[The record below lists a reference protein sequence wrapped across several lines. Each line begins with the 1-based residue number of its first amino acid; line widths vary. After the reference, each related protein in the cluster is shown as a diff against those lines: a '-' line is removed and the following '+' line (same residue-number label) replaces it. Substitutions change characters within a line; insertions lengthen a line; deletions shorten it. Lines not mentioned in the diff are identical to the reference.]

1 MQEMRWLIFAAILV
15 ACGITA
21 SARDVVI
28 TTWNMKWFPS
38 GKADLRISEEFESFK
53 IRKAGGMLADA
64 VKSVGFAPGDGVIV
78 MAEELRDEDVCSDL
92 VAQCSIDGL
101 RVAAVS
107 RFKDKA
113 GYPLWQQSAIFT
125 NLKVVEA
132 GYMPW
137 QSEKHVDMPRGFA
150 FTVLGE
156 GDELIACFC
165 VHLKAN
171 VNFAGGDLETQKN
184 IYKREYASAQILE
197 KFRELRT
204 RYGDDLSRVVVAG
217 DFNTNDDDKTFVSEA
232 TLRAFYGAHF
242 RSCFRGLRK
251 NQRITHPASGGYP
264 DCTFD
269 YILYRGFG
277 RGLERKIGIGQPIS
291 DHNPVSIK
299 LPIEVAGQC
308 RIGKAK

>member
-1 MQEMRWLIFAAILV
+1 MQEMRRLIPVAVLV
-15 ACGITA
+15 LCVLTGA
-21 SARDVVI
+21 ARDVVI

-38 GKADLRISEEFESFK
+38 GKADLRISQEFESFK
-53 IRKAGGMLADA
+53 IGKAGKMLADA
-64 VKSVGFAPGDGVIV
+64 VSSVGYSDGDGVIIMV
-78 MAEELRDEDVCSDL
+78 EELRDEDVCSNL
-92 VAQCSIDGL
+92 VARSAIKGL
-101 RVAAVS
+101 GVAAVS

-113 GYPLWQQSAIFT
+113 GYPVWQQSAIFT

-137 QSEKHVDMPRGFA
+137 QSELHVDMPRGFA
-150 FTVLGE
+150 FAVLGE

-171 VNFAGGDLETQKN
+171 VNFKGSDLETQKN

-197 KFRELRT
+197 KFREMRK
-204 RYGDDLSRVVVAG
+204 RYGKNLSRVVVAG
-217 DFNTNDDDKTFVSEA
+217 DFNTNDDDETFVSEA

-242 RSCFRGLRK
+242 RSCFKGLRK
-251 NQRITHPASGGYP
+251 NQRITRPANGAYP

-277 RGLERKIGIGQPIS
+277 RGLECKIGIGHPIS
-291 DHNPVSIK
+291 DHNLVCIK
-299 LPIEVAGQC
+299 LPVAEN
-308 RIGKAK
+308 

>member
-1 MQEMRWLIFAAILV
+1 MQEMRWLISAAVLAMCV
-15 ACGITA
+15 LTGA
-21 SARDVVI
+21 ARDVVI

-38 GKADLRISEEFESFK
+38 GKADLRISQEFESFK
-53 IRKAGGMLADA
+53 IGKAGKMLADA
-64 VKSVGFAPGDGVIV
+64 VSSVGFSEGDGVII
-78 MAEELRDEDVCSDL
+78 MAEELRDEDVCSNL
-92 VAQCSIDGL
+92 VARCPIKGL
-101 RVAAVS
+101 GIAAVS

-113 GYPLWQQSAIFT
+113 GYPVWQQSAVFT

-137 QSEKHVDMPRGFA
+137 QSERYVDMPRGFA
-150 FTVLGE
+150 FAVLGE

-171 VNFAGGDLETQKN
+171 VNFKGSDLETQKN

-197 KFRELRT
+197 KFREMRK
-204 RYGDDLSRVVVAG
+204 RYGKNLSRVVVAG
-217 DFNTNDDDKTFVSEA
+217 DFNTNDDDETFVSEA

-242 RSCFRGLRK
+242 RSCFKGLRK
-251 NQRITHPASGGYP
+251 SQRITHPASGGYP

-277 RGLERKIGIGQPIS
+277 RGLERKIGVGHPIS

-299 LPIEVAGQC
+299 LPIKEEP
-308 RIGKAK
+308 